1 MQQKRAEKSSIA
13 ERLQKLRLKKQFTW
27 EQLADMVGLTASML
41 YQVKRGERG
50 LSDKALYRLEQAEIV
65 AGLRSPAVHETD
77 ASKSEDPSLDI
88 WMQRLRRK
96 LSALDPKSRERML
109 KVILQI
115 LDAQR
120 KASSK

>member
-65 AGLRSPAVHETD
+65 AGLRSPAVHEENCCHARGCD
-77 ASKSEDPSLDI
+77 WECRARCASLTG
-88 WMQRLRRK
+88 
-96 LSALDPKSRERML
+96 
-109 KVILQI
+109 
-115 LDAQR
+115 
-120 KASSK
+120 

>member
-13 ERLQKLRLKKQFTW
+13 ERLQKLRLEKQFTW

-50 LSDKALYRLEQAEIV
+50 LSDKALYRLEQAEIT
-65 AGLRSPAVHETD
+65 AGLRPPAVHETA

>member
-1 MQQKRAEKSSIA
+1 VAFASGGGKGGGKIA
-13 ERLQKLRLKKQFTW
+13 DSFAQLDFTR
-27 EQLADMVGLTASML
+27 TA
-41 YQVKRGERG
+41 
-50 LSDKALYRLEQAEIV
+50 
-65 AGLRSPAVHETD
+65 P
-77 ASKSEDPSLDI
+77 I

-120 KASSK
+120 KALSK